1 MDLTFVK
8 LVIGT
13 RLECDVK
20 DSWMLFRSRETF
32 QEVFRSVAE
41 CRKGGCEGCGEK
53 ECPYRAIFSQA
64 LSSDPAA
71 VRRHQK
77 PPLPFAFR
85 FPVLPAAPNK
95 GERFDVGLTLV
106 GSAVMHGNLF
116 LKALENWFE
125 GNGAGSP
132 IARIERVESEGYFGE
147 RFPWSYDGEAV
158 PLLLSA
164 SGLSDTGMIGDRIAL
179 TLVTPLKIMAQGRP
193 LRFFSFPRFFRSLMR
208 RVTSLAAIYGEG
220 DVEGDFRWL
229 SSECEEVSLSGV
241 GMKWVDWRGGTIG
254 GVVGEAQVSG
264 VREEFL
270 PFLLL
275 GQYLNLG
282 KGASFGL
289 GQFSVRPVAS

>member
-1 MDLTFVK
+1 MDLTYVN

-13 RLECDVK
+13 RLECDVR

-32 QEVFRSVAE
+32 QQAFRSVVE
-41 CRKGGCEGCGEK
+41 CREGECEGCGAK

-85 FPVLPAAPNK
+85 FPILPAAPNK

-106 GSAVMHGNLF
+106 GSAVVHGNLF
-116 LKALENWFE
+116 LKALGNWLE
-125 GNGAGSP
+125 GAGVGSP
-132 IARIERVESEGYFGE
+132 IARVERVESEGYFGE
-147 RFPWSYDGEAV
+147 RFPWADGGEAV

-164 SGLSDTGMIGDRIAL
+164 SGLSVTGMLGDRIAL
-179 TLVTPLKIMAQGRP
+179 TLITPLKIMAQGRP
-193 LRFFSFPRFFRSLMR
+193 LRTFSFPHFFRSLMR
-208 RVTSLAAIYGEG
+208 RVTALAAIYGEG
-220 DVEGDFRWL
+220 DVAGDFRWL
-229 SSECEEVSLSGV
+229 SSACEEVSLSGV
-241 GMKWVDWRGGTIG
+241 AMKWVDWRGGTIG
-254 GVVGEAQVSG
+254 GVVGEAEVSG
-264 VREEFL
+264 IREEFQ

-282 KGASFGL
+282 KGAAFGL
-289 GQFSVRPVAS
+289 GQFSVRPVTS